1 MGCKSLNSADKVWK
15 NVTVW
20 KGRKY
25 NFAPRALPG
34 PSLIA
39 QLGKNL
45 PAIQET
51 QLDSWV
57 RKICWRRDGLPTPVF
72 LGFPSCS
79 SGKECTCI
87 VRDLDLI
94 PGLGRYPGER
104 TGYPQDRGLEN
115 SRWMAH
121 GGESWQNVVH
131 QRRKWQTTPVFLP
144 WEPHEQYEIPKR
156 YDTTKGTLKIG
167 RPPICYW
174 GRT

>member
-25 NFAPRALPG
+25 NFATRALPG

-51 QLDSWV
+51 QFDSWV

-72 LGFPSCS
+72 LGFPSS
-79 SGKECTCI
+79 SDGKESAHSAG
-87 VRDLDLI
+87 DLGLI
-94 PGLGRYPGER
+94 PELGRSPGGEH
-104 TGYPQDRGLEN
+104 GNPCQYSCLEN
-115 SRWMAH
+115 PLGRRSLEGYSPWACK
-121 GGESWQNVVH
+121 ES
-131 QRRKWQTTPVFLP
+131 
-144 WEPHEQYEIPKR
+144 
-156 YDTTKGTLKIG
+156 DTTERLGKTWDTQYIG
-167 RPPICYW
+167 KATP
-174 GRT
+174 